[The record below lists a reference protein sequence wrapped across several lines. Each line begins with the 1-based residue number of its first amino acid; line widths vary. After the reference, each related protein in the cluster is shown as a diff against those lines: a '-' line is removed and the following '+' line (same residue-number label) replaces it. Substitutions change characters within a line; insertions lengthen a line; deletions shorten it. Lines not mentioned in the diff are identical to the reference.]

1 MDRNMLRKVVSA
13 VLSMVMIMEP
23 AGAVFAAGSEQD
35 TKNEEGYAPG
45 EVIVMFKD
53 GAVKGWS
60 DSLRESRALPQVS
73 PTYGLSLMASG
84 DEGAAAEDA
93 KSEADILEDILGDDF
108 VLEDSIVFESSAG
121 PDSSGSDGL
130 SLNEMEDDGGFNVAL
145 VSSDKYDT
153 EELIE
158 KLSASKAIAAAE
170 PNAYIYPTDL
180 PDYSVD
186 DTYNK
191 YLYQLNS
198 PAAHNN
204 AGDDVADRGADPDKA
219 LSMNTASA
227 WNKDYTEDERVVA
240 VIDTGV
246 LDTHEDLKNRMW
258 ENPGD
263 IDLKGEHGYNFYENN
278 EDSGKDDIGHGTH
291 CAGVIAAETNNTA
304 GIAGVAGNVNVKIMA
319 LKIIGRPELQPSTI
333 YQAYGA
339 FSYALRAKQRGV
351 NVAATS
357 NSWSSSGGSAEDST
371 IFDAII
377 DQLGEE
383 GIITFVSAGNES
395 IDDDRQSSYPIN
407 SNSEY
412 TVVVGAADITGEP
425 AAFSSYGKTVVD
437 LYAPGVNILS
447 TVGYDSYL
455 PTIYTPDEITRTS
468 DYYGEFKDGTV
479 SEDKSSVTPVIRDGV
494 GDSVKAFGQSQFR
507 KQLLFKPEGDEAD
520 EEAEEGEDVADE
532 ARCELSIDDSG
543 RYFSPDH
550 KARLRYTIKNAQS
563 GEEYFFYFPYEK
575 NPETTGDA
583 DTKFS
588 FVYESTEGDGGVD
601 AMAYV
606 GEVYEEDGELALTNG
621 GVEGYGVGERL
632 ADVMTHG
639 TNYLPVE
646 PEESEDQGDPD
657 GSDDSENP
665 EDPEGD
671 DESEDP
677 DDEFEIGDRVM
688 SYEEAAGRP
697 VGIGIKVTGGIN
709 WEEGE
714 SHDLTFYIDSLG
726 VSRPDVKIE
735 RTSSYEIMSGTSMA
749 CPAAAGAGALIAAMD
764 PMKEGENGADY
775 AKRIKSR
782 LFSCV
787 TGTDEL
793 KDLCSTGGYLD
804 LSKIDEKQPAVSEAV
819 CGSDRGTVTLKGEN
833 LYGCTVSYKRLAQEG
848 AEETELPETQLS
860 YSKDGNNIIIS
871 GAEELIGTYTS
882 FTVTNSGGKKTE
894 SKFFLVNGLKKIEKI
909 ASKRGL
915 MIDDKHPY
923 PYYVSLVTDKDGKD
937 LFGYD
942 IDTGIVARFN
952 GRSFD
957 EIDGTR
963 IENAML
969 DWLEEQTDTYTMFNE
984 VHSITPDLAEFFG
997 LQPTLDDGKLYQ
1009 FVCVTMEDESSN
1021 IFSAFM
1027 DLSEETPEWEFRD
1040 MEDYPG
1046 YLIDSGGHLQAD
1058 HVVLNGKVYMVGNVE
1073 SGTEGTNVFACYDFE
1088 KNEWTRLADL
1098 PCDTT
1103 RQPQLYAAQGKIYY
1117 MFGHD
1122 VSLPLGLLDGCLVN
1136 DVWCYDPAAD
1146 EWTKNEEIPFVGK
1159 YMDIDGYSMHF
1170 ERAALAENGL
1180 VFVNTSV
1187 DGAGSCFL
1195 YNTETGKCE
1204 PMDYALTENL
1214 SDTMEHQSCVATQ
1227 AGIYYIKYTK
1237 DEFRSGYELYLL
1249 PAESGAYR
1257 SQYAKLD
1264 KETASLKA
1272 GKELSL
1278 KVVSGEAASW
1288 KSSNKKVCTVKNG
1301 KVTALKKGTATVT
1314 ATLTSGQEVTC
1325 KVKVTTSPKL
1335 SKKSITVK
1343 KGKTGTIKIIGKA
1356 KTVKNKYTNTKTAKV
1371 VSKRTA
1377 SKIKVKGLKKGR
1389 TTLKIRVNGVTLKLK
1404 VTVK

>member
-1 MDRNMLRKVVSA
+1 MYRNVFRKAVSLALCLMMITASVNVVS
-13 VLSMVMIMEP
+13 
-23 AGAVFAAGSEQD
+23 AAGSEQGSE
-35 TKNEEGYAPG
+35 NEEGYAPG
-45 EVIVMFKD
+45 QVIVLFKD
-53 GAVKGWS
+53 GAVEDQD
-60 DSLRESRALPQVS
+60 DSLKESRALPQVS

-84 DEGAAAEDA
+84 DEDEAAKDA
-93 KSEADILEDILGDDF
+93 RSEADILEDILGDDF
-108 VLEDSIVFESSAG
+108 VLEDSLVFEDGAASDSAKN
-121 PDSSGSDGL
+121 DGL
-130 SLNEMEDDGGFNVAL
+130 RLNEMKGDGGFSVAL
-145 VSSDKYDT
+145 VSSEKYDT

-170 PNAYIYPTDL
+170 PNTYIHPADL
-180 PDYSVD
+180 SDYSVND
-186 DTYNK
+186 PYNA

-198 PAAHNN
+198 PAAQNN
-204 AGDDVADRGADPDKA
+204 TRDNVANRGTDPDEA
-219 LSMNTASA
+219 LSMNVASA

-246 LDTHEDLKNRMW
+246 LDTHEDLVNRMW

-278 EDSGKDDIGHGTH
+278 EESGYDDIGHGTH
-291 CAGVIAAETNNTA
+291 CAGIIAAETNNRT
-304 GIAGVAGNVNVKIMA
+304 GVAGVAGDVNVKIMA
-319 LKIIGRPELQPSTI
+319 LKIMGRPELQPATI

-351 NVAATS
+351 NVVATS

-371 IFDAII
+371 IFDTII

-383 GIITFVSAGNES
+383 GIITFIAAGNES
-395 IDDDRQSSYPIN
+395 LDADRQSAYPVN

-412 TVVVGAADITGEP
+412 TVVVGAADITGKP
-425 AAFSSYGKTVVD
+425 AAFSNYGKTVVD

-447 TVGYDSYL
+447 TVGYDSYF
-455 PTIYTPDEITRTS
+455 PTIYTPVEITYTS
-468 DYYGEFKDGTV
+468 DYYGEFTEGTV
-479 SEDKSSVTPVIRDGV
+479 IEDGSSVTPARRDGT
-494 GDSVKAFGQSQFR
+494 GDSVKTFGQSKFR
-507 KQLLFKPEGDEAD
+507 KQPLGG
-520 EEAEEGEDVADE
+520 GEDDEGGDTADE
-532 ARCELSIDDSG
+532 ARCELSFDDSG
-543 RYFSPDH
+543 RNIPPDDR
-550 KARLRYTIKNAQS
+550 KRLKYTIKNAKC
-563 GEEYFFYFPYEK
+563 GEEYFFYFPYDK
-575 NPETTGDA
+575 NPDTTGDA

-588 FVYESTEGDGGVD
+588 FVYESTGGEEGGE
-601 AMAYV
+601 ALAYV
-606 GEVYEEDGELALTNG
+606 GEVYEEDGTLALTNG
-621 GVEGYGVGERL
+621 GVDGYGVGKSL

-639 TNYLPVE
+639 TNYIPAE
-646 PEESEDQGDPD
+646 PDESEEPDDPD
-657 GSDDSENP
+657 GS
-665 EDPEGD
+665 

-677 DDEFEIGDRVM
+677 DDETAIQDRVM

-697 VGIGIKVTGGIN
+697 VGIGMKVTGGIN

-726 VSRPDVKIE
+726 VSRPDAGVD
-735 RTSSYEIMSGTSMA
+735 RTESYEIMSGTSMA
-749 CPAAAGAGALIAAMD
+749 CPAAAGAGALITAID
-764 PMKEGENGADY
+764 PMKEGEDSADY

-782 LFSCV
+782 LFSCI
-787 TGTDEL
+787 TRTDKL

-819 CGSDRGTVTLKGEN
+819 CSSDRGTVTLKGEN

-848 AEETELPETQLS
+848 AEETVLSETQLA
-860 YSKDGNNIIIS
+860 YSKDGKNIIIND
-871 GAEELIGTYTS
+871 AEELIGTYTS
-882 FTVTNSGGKKTE
+882 FTVTNSSGKKTE
-894 SKFFLVNGLKKIEKI
+894 SKFFLVNGLKKIEKV
-909 ASKRGL
+909 ASKWG
-915 MIDDKHPY
+915 MGIDEKHPY
-923 PYYVSLVTDKDGKD
+923 PYYVTLVTDKDGKN
-937 LFGYD
+937 LYGYD
-942 IDTGIVARFN
+942 IDSGVIARFN
-952 GRSFD
+952 GKSFD

-963 IENAML
+963 IEHAMIE
-969 DWLEEQTDTYTMFNE
+969 WLEKQTDTYTLFNE
-984 VHSITPDLAEFFG
+984 VHEITPDLAEFFG

-1009 FVCVTMEDESSN
+1009 FVCVTMEDGSSN
-1021 IFSAFM
+1021 IYSAVM
-1027 DLSEETPEWEFRD
+1027 DLSAETPEWEFRD

-1058 HVVLNGKVYMVGNVE
+1058 HVAMDGKIYMVGNVE
-1073 SGTEGTNVFACYDFE
+1073 SGTEGTNVFTCYDFE

-1098 PCDTT
+1098 LCDTT
-1103 RQPQLYAAQGKIYY
+1103 RQPQIYAAQGKIYY

-1136 DVWCYDPAAD
+1136 DVWCYDPATD

-1159 YMDIDGYSMHF
+1159 YMDIDGYAMHF
-1170 ERAALAENGL
+1170 ERAAVAENGL

-1227 AGIYYIKYTK
+1227 AGIYYIKFTK
-1237 DEFRSGYELYLL
+1237 DEFRGGYELYLL

-1272 GKELSL
+1272 GKELTL
-1278 KVVSGEAASW
+1278 KVVSGKAASW

-1343 KGKTGTIKIIGKA
+1343 KGKTKTITITGKA
-1356 KTVKNKYTNTKTAKV
+1356 KTVKNKYTNTKKAKV
-1371 VSKRTA
+1371 VSKNTA
-1377 SKIKVKGLKKGR
+1377 TKIKVKGLKKGK
-1389 TTLKIRVNGVTLKLK
+1389 TTLKIKVNGVTLKLK
-1404 VTVK
+1404 VNVK